1 MISSLDY
8 LDIKFPVNL
17 NRKITSALMYFV
29 MNMIWFILF
38 MYQIKK
44 FENCIDLLLII
55 DKIRCIM
62 FISKILIDLCAIKQK
77 TRIKNTFADIVHDV
91 LVVKKF

>member
-17 NRKITSALMYFV
+17 NRKITSALM
-29 MNMIWFILF
+29 IWFILF

-44 FENCIDLLLII
+44 IENCIDLLLII